1 MLYTVVDVIDHSTM
15 KEFVLDLIDNMPSK
29 DVGEYVG
36 NLKDDFSAP
45 VECDYKSHISKT
57 NWQDDIFGEEWA
69 QIWPHFLS
77 PSDQFQVVNSIKNNY
92 PDRDWSSGEVTESW
106 FNQYIAE
113 SGSDHPWHHHADSAR
128 KAGEKNPSIH
138 LASIYYVELPDRSLT
153 TILKGPET
161 GEEIIPD
168 VKEGQILTF
177 ASDILHKSPRNLTNN
192 RKTVIPFNIM
202 FD

>member
-29 DVGEYVG
+29 DVGEYTV
-36 NLKDDFSAP
+36 NLDD
-45 VECDYKSHISKT
+45 EYTDLNYDYTSHISKT

-77 PSDQFQVVNSIKNNY
+77 PEDQIRVVNSIKNNY

-113 SGSDHPWHHHADSAR
+113 SGAEHPWHHHAESER
-128 KAGEKNPSIH
+128 KSGEKNPCMN
-138 LASIYYVELPDRSLT
+138 LASIYYVELPDESLI
-153 TILKGPET
+153 TILKDPET

-177 ASDILHKSPRNLTNN
+177 GADILHRSPRNFTDS
-192 RKTVIPFNIM
+192 RKTVISFNVE
-202 FD
+202 FK

>member
-29 DVGEYVG
+29 DVGEYTV
-36 NLKDDFSAP
+36 NLDD
-45 VECDYKSHISKT
+45 EYTDLNYDYTSHISKT

-77 PSDQFQVVNSIKNNY
+77 PADQIQVVNSIKNNY

-113 SGSDHPWHHHADSAR
+113 SGAEHPWHHHADNER
-128 KAGEKNPSIH
+128 VAGQKNPSIH

-153 TILKGPET
+153 TILKDPET
-161 GEEIIPD
+161 GKEIIPD